1 MTKRETFTLLALIAV
16 YYEQFEVNQEKID
29 TWHKALK
36 PYSFAELEENL
47 LAHVAASPYPPKIA
61 QLIAKKQVD
70 SRAIPSLEVTSQ
82 RMEMETSPAQTSVI
96 GMELEKTRSIPDIK
110 RKE

>member
-36 PYSFAELEENL
+36 QYSYEELEENL
-47 LAHVAASPYPPKIA
+47 LAHVAASPYPPKVA
-61 QLIAKKQVD
+61 QLIQKKQVD
-70 SRAIPSLEVTSQ
+70 SRAIPSLEETSQ
-82 RMEMETSPAQTSVI
+82 LIQMETKPAQSSVI
-96 GMELEKTRSIPDIK
+96 EMELEKMRSILDI
-110 RKE
+110 RRE

>member
-36 PYSFAELEENL
+36 AYSFEELEENL

-61 QLIAKKQVD
+61 QLIQKKQVD
-70 SRAIPSLEVTSQ
+70 SRAIPSLEETSQ
-82 RMEMETSPAQTSVI
+82 LIYKQEDPARPSVI
-96 GMELEKTRSIPDIK
+96 EEELAKMRKILDI
-110 RKE
+110 RRE